1 MRPLKKTTKFSA
13 IWESPAERTFGEREL
28 ELLDPGIRQLPP
40 RYWQPGMLFTG
51 ARDHFVR
58 DLTGVFPA
66 KLGDKQA
73 SHPLFVLQVL
83 GGLGH
88 RVCPCSSKD
97 WGERRFIRGGCVLI
111 YTSRATDRDSYLV
124 ESCPFNLPA
133 DPEFTERLSFFGKV
147 PADCLET
154 RR

>member
-1 MRPLKKTTKFSA
+1 MTKTKTFAA
-13 IWESPAERTFGEREL
+13 IWDSPAERTFGEQEL
-28 ELLDPGIRQLPP
+28 ELLGSGIRQLPP
-40 RYWQPGMLFTG
+40 GYWQPGMLFKG
-51 ARDHFVR
+51 ARDHSVR

-97 WGERRFIRGGCVLI
+97 WGERRFIRSGCVLQ
-111 YTSRATDRDSYLV
+111 YTHRVTDRDSYLV

-133 DPEFTERLSFFGKV
+133 DPEFRKRLTFLGLV
-147 PADCLET
+147 PSDCLET
-154 RR
+154 RL